1 MLGGSVSNK
10 AKKVDCIVNELH
22 EYGYAKFREADI
34 SKQISSVKNELK
46 KIIAALCNSSKV
58 KFDEGDPINRSLL
71 NLAAKDRKLVGHIF
85 DATSRLLSMHKL
97 SLNPFAIEIAKSFMG
112 TELVQIALD
121 KAIRIDMPRENQYL
135 FPLHQDYTYDPSSKD
150 GLVFWMPLQKQ
161 T

>member
-1 MLGGSVSNK
+1 MRKGSVSNK

-22 EYGYAKFREADI
+22 ACGYAKFHEADI
-34 SKQISSVKNELK
+34 SKQISAVKSELK

-58 KFDEGDPINRSLL
+58 EFDEVDSINQSLL

-121 KAIRIDMPRENQYL
+121 
-135 FPLHQDYTYDPSSKD
+135 
-150 GLVFWMPLQKQ
+150 
-161 T
+161 